1 MAYKIWER
9 DTVVGSEVDG
19 GIGAGIR
26 DFRSGIYWGVL
37 LLASFLMLG
46 GCGGGGGAG
55 DDDYPEG
62 DVEIMAPADPGGGWD
77 QTARAMQS
85 ALTEGGI
92 VEENVEVYN
101 VGGAGG
107 TIGLAQFV
115 SDNAGDPNQLMVMGL
130 VMLGAIQTNDSPVEV
145 NQATPIASLTTEWE
159 AIVVP
164 ADSEYQ
170 TLEQLVEAF
179 RADPGSVSWGGGSA
193 GGTDQILVGLL
204 AQEAGVDPVE
214 VNYIAHSGGG
224 EATAAILSG
233 GVTAGVSGV
242 GEFADQVEAG
252 QLRLLAVSSDER
264 VEEADAPTIV
274 ESGYDVVVPNWR
286 GVMAPP
292 NISDDDRE
300 AIIAMIQEM
309 HDSPEWQE
317 TLEANGWTDFL
328 QTGDEYETF
337 LEEENQRVEEV
348 LGEMGLAG

>member
-1 MAYKIWER
+1 MAHKIGKR
-9 DTVVGSEVDG
+9 DAVVGSEVDG

-37 LLASFLMLG
+37 LLASFLILG

-55 DDDYPEG
+55 DDNYPEG

-115 SDNAGDPNQLMVMGL
+115 SDEAGDPHQLMVMGL
-130 VMLGAIQTNDSPVEV
+130 VMLGAIHTNDSPVDLS
-145 NQATPIASLTTEWE
+145 QTTPIASLTTEWE

-164 ADSEYQ
+164 AESEYQ

-179 RADPGSVSWGGGSA
+179 RADPGSISWAGGSA
-193 GGTDQILVGLL
+193 GSTDQVLIGLL
-204 AQEAGVDPVE
+204 AQEVGVDPAE

-224 EATAAILSG
+224 EANAAILSG
-233 GVTAGVSGV
+233 SVTAGVSGL
-242 GEFADQVEAG
+242 GEVIDQVEAG
-252 QLRLLAVSSDER
+252 QMRLLAVSSDEPIEG
-264 VEEADAPTIV
+264 VDAPTIV
-274 ESGYDVVVPNWR
+274 ESGYDITVPNWR
-286 GVMAPP
+286 GVVAPP
-292 NISDDDRE
+292 DISDEDRE
-300 AIIAMIQEM
+300 GIIGMIERM
-309 HDSPEWQE
+309 HGTTEWQE
-317 TLEANGWTDFL
+317 TLEANDWTDFL
-328 QTGDEYETF
+328 QTGDEYAAF
-337 LEEENQRVEEV
+337 LEEENQRVEGV
-348 LGEMGLAG
+348 LREMGLAS